1 MARIQILE
9 LPTEHHGDNMTTPFL
24 LILDQVEDAEAIST
38 SMQGAKE
45 LSGARGILA
54 FEETIEIP
62 GNEITL
68 TEGTEGSVVRLRVE
82 PDLTGFHD
90 AIEQAMTSA
99 QQKINLRL
107 GGNSMDA
114 ATAQDGGWLHTGWT
128 EAVNNSGEPEPVEP
142 AR

>member
-9 LPTEHHGDNMTTPFL
+9 LPTEHHGDDMTTPFL
-24 LILDQVEDAEAIST
+24 LILDQVEDAKAIST

-68 TEGTEGSVVRLRVE
+68 TEGTEGNVVRLRVE
-82 PDLTGFHD
+82 PDLTGFREQVMTEVARAQAD
-90 AIEQAMTSA
+90 A
-99 QQKINLRL
+99 R
-107 GGNSMDA
+107 A
-114 ATAQDGGWLHTGWT
+114 AIQ
-128 EAVNNSGEPEPVEP
+128 
-142 AR
+142 